1 MVTKSREK
9 YREELRRT
17 ILDAAREAFVR
28 DGYGAVSMRMLADR
42 VGCSHAALYL
52 HFKDKRE
59 IFDAIVEESFA
70 QLAVALRGKKVS
82 GNDPVRWARKAARAY
97 VDFGLANP
105 HAYEF
110 AFVLHRPEGSPASRP
125 HPAYGMLRGLVK
137 RCIDEKRFRAMNV
150 DVASQALW
158 TAVHGVTAM
167 LIARPDFPWA
177 DRDAVIRRV
186 IDSAVDGLLRQA
198 APEPRAPAPKP

>member
-9 YREELRRT
+9 HREELRRT
-17 ILDAAREAFVR
+17 ILDAAREAFVA
-28 DGYGAVSMRMLADR
+28 DGYESVSMRSLADR
-42 VGCSHAALYL
+42 IGCSHGALYL
-52 HFKDKRE
+52 HFRDKRE

-70 QLAVALRGKKVS
+70 QLETALRSMKVS
-82 GNDPVRWARKAARAY
+82 RNDPVKFAKKAARAY
-97 VDFGLANP
+97 VDFGLTNP

-110 AFVLHRPEGSPASRP
+110 AFVLRRPPGSPKPAPHRP
-125 HPAYGMLRGLVK
+125 YDLLRALVK
-137 RCIDEKRFRAMNV
+137 RCIGEKRFRTMDV

-186 IDSAVDGLLRQA
+186 IDSAVDGLLR
-198 APEPRAPAPKP
+198 RVSHTKP

>member
-9 YREELRRT
+9 YREELRQT
-17 ILDAAREAFVR
+17 ILDAAREAFVGG
-28 DGYGAVSMRMLADR
+28 GYESVSMRTIAQR
-42 VGCSHAALYL
+42 IGCSHGALYL

-59 IFDAIVEESFA
+59 IFDAIVEESFG
-70 QLAVALRGKKVS
+70 QLEAALRGLKVI
-82 GNDPVRWARKAARAY
+82 GNDPVKRAKKAARAY
-97 VDFGLANP
+97 VDFGLSNP

-110 AFVLHRPEGSPASRP
+110 AFVLNRPEGSPRPRP
-125 HPAYGMLRGLVK
+125 HAAYDLLRALVK
-137 RCIDEKRFRAMNV
+137 RCIDEKRFRAMDA

-167 LIARPDFPWA
+167 MIARPDFPWA

-186 IDSAVDGLLRQA
+186 IDSAVEGLLRR
-198 APEPRAPAPKP
+198 EKS

>member
-9 YREELRRT
+9 YREELRRA

-28 DGYGAVSMRMLADR
+28 DGYEAVSMRMLADA
-42 VGCSHAALYL
+42 VGCSHPALYL

-70 QLAVALRGKKVS
+70 QLEAALRAMKVS
-82 GNDPVRWARKAARAY
+82 GNDPVRRARKAARAY
-97 VDFGLANP
+97 VDFGLSNP

-110 AFVLHRPEGSPASRP
+110 AFVLRRPEGSPANAP
-125 HPAYGMLRGLVK
+125 HRSYFLMRALVQ
-137 RCIDEKRFRAMNV
+137 RCIDEKRFRAMDV

-177 DRDAVIRRV
+177 NRDAVVRRV
-186 IDSAVDGLLRQA
+186 IDSAVDGLLR
-198 APEPRAPAPKP
+198 

>member
-9 YREELRRT
+9 YREELRRV
-17 ILDAAREAFVR
+17 ILDAAREAFVH
-28 DGYGAVSMRMLADR
+28 DGYETVSMRVLADR
-42 VGCSHAALYL
+42 IGCSHPALYL
-52 HFKDKRE
+52 HFRDKRE

-70 QLAVALRGKKVS
+70 QLEVALRAMKVS
-82 GNDPVRWARKAARAY
+82 GNDPVRRARKAARAY

-110 AFVLHRPEGSPASRP
+110 AFVLRRPEGSPASEP
-125 HPAYGMLRGLVK
+125 HSSYGLLRALVK
-137 RCIDEKRFRAMNV
+137 RCIDEKRFRAIDV

-177 DRDAVIRRV
+177 NRDAVIRRV
-186 IDSAVDGLLRQA
+186 IDSAVDGLLR
-198 APEPRAPAPKP
+198 

>member
-9 YREELRRT
+9 YREELRRN

-28 DGYGAVSMRMLADR
+28 DGYAAVSMRMLAES
-42 VGCSHAALYL
+42 VGCSHPALYL

-70 QLAVALRGKKVS
+70 QLAVALRGMKVS

-110 AFVLHRPEGSPASRP
+110 AFVLRRPEGSPAQTP
-125 HPAYGMLRGLVK
+125 HPAYGMLRALVK
-137 RCIDEKRFRAMNV
+137 RCIDAKRFRAMDV

-177 DRDAVIRRV
+177 NRDAVIRRV
-186 IDSAVDGLLRQA
+186 IDSAVDGLLR
-198 APEPRAPAPKP
+198 

>member
-9 YREELRRT
+9 YREELRRA
-17 ILDAAREAFVR
+17 ILDAAREAFVH
-28 DGYGAVSMRMLADR
+28 DGYEAVSMRMLAER
-42 VGCSHAALYL
+42 IGCSHPALYL

-59 IFDAIVEESFA
+59 IFDAIVDESFA
-70 QLAVALRGKKVS
+70 QLEAALRAMKVS
-82 GNDPVRWARKAARAY
+82 GNDPVRRIRKAGRAY
-97 VDFGLANP
+97 VEFGLANP

-110 AFVLHRPEGSPASRP
+110 AFVLHRPEGSAAAARHSS
-125 HPAYGMLRGLVK
+125 YGLLRALVK
-137 RCIDEKRFRAMNV
+137 RCIDEKRFKAMNV

-186 IDSAVDGLLRQA
+186 IDSAVDGLLR
-198 APEPRAPAPKP
+198 

>member
-17 ILDAAREAFVR
+17 ILDAAREAFVA
-28 DGYGAVSMRMLADR
+28 DGYESVSMRSLADR
-42 VGCSHAALYL
+42 IGCSHGALYL

-59 IFDAIVEESFA
+59 IFDALVEESFA
-70 QLAVALRGKKVS
+70 QLETALRSMRVS
-82 GNDPVRWARKAARAY
+82 RNDPGKFAKKAARAY
-97 VDFGLANP
+97 VDFGLTNP

-110 AFVLHRPEGSPASRP
+110 AFVLHRPAGSPSARP
-125 HPAYGMLRGLVK
+125 HRAYDLMRALVK

-177 DRDAVIRRV
+177 DRDAVIGRV
-186 IDSAVDGLLRQA
+186 IDSAVDGLLR
-198 APEPRAPAPKP
+198 RTKP

>member
-9 YREELRRT
+9 YREELRRA

-28 DGYGAVSMRMLADR
+28 DGYEAVSMRTLADR
-42 VGCSHAALYL
+42 AGCSHPALYL
-52 HFKDKRE
+52 HFKDKRD
-59 IFDAIVEESFA
+59 IFDALVEESFA
-70 QLAVALRGKKVS
+70 QLAVALRAMKVS
-82 GNDPVRWARKAARAY
+82 GNDPARRARKAARAY

-110 AFVLHRPEGSPASRP
+110 AFVLRRPEGSPKPSP
-125 HPAYGMLRGLVK
+125 HPAYGMLRALVK
-137 RCIDEKRFRAMNV
+137 RCIDEKRFRAMDV

-177 DRDAVIRRV
+177 NRDAVIRRV
-186 IDSAVDGLLRQA
+186 IDSAVDGLLR
-198 APEPRAPAPKP
+198 

>member
-9 YREELRRT
+9 YREELQRAV
-17 ILDAAREAFVR
+17 LDAAREAFVR
-28 DGYGAVSMRMLADR
+28 DGYEAVSMRMLAES

-59 IFDAIVEESFA
+59 IFHAIVEESFA
-70 QLAVALRGKKVS
+70 QLEAALRAMKVS
-82 GNDPVRWARKAARAY
+82 GNDPVRRARKAARAY

-110 AFVLHRPEGSPASRP
+110 AFVLHRPEGSPMPAP
-125 HPAYGMLRGLVK
+125 HPAYGMLRTLVK
-137 RCIDEKRFRAMNV
+137 RCIDEKRFRAMDV

-186 IDSAVDGLLRQA
+186 IDSAVDGLLR
-198 APEPRAPAPKP
+198 

>member
-9 YREELRRT
+9 YREELRRS
-17 ILDAAREAFVR
+17 ILDAAREAFVN
-28 DGYGAVSMRMLADR
+28 DGYEAVSMRVLADR
-42 VGCSHAALYL
+42 IGCSHPALYL

-70 QLAVALRGKKVS
+70 QLEVALRGMKVPK
-82 GNDPVRWARKAARAY
+82 NDPVRWARKAARAY

-110 AFVLHRPEGSPASRP
+110 AFVLRRPEGSPKAVP
-125 HPAYGMLRGLVK
+125 HPAYGLLRKLVK
-137 RCIDEKRFRAMNV
+137 RCIDEKRFRAMDV

-158 TAVHGVTAM
+158 TAVHGITAM

-177 DRDAVIRRV
+177 NRDAVIRRV
-186 IDSAVDGLLRQA
+186 IDSAVDGLLR
-198 APEPRAPAPKP
+198 

>member
-9 YREELRRT
+9 YREELRRA

-28 DGYGAVSMRMLADR
+28 DGYGAVSMRTIAKS

-52 HFKDKRE
+52 YFEDKRQ

-70 QLAVALRGKKVS
+70 QLETALRSMKGS
-82 GNDPVRWARKAARAY
+82 RNDPVRWIRKAGRAY
-97 VDFGLANP
+97 VDFGMANP

-110 AFVLHRPEGSPASRP
+110 AFVLRRPEGSPKPVP
-125 HPAYGMLRGLVK
+125 HPAYGMLRMLVQ

-167 LIARPDFPWA
+167 MIARPDYPWA

-186 IDSAVDGLLRQA
+186 IDSAVDGLLR
-198 APEPRAPAPKP
+198 

>member
-9 YREELRRT
+9 YREELRRA

-28 DGYGAVSMRMLADR
+28 DGYEAVSMRMLADA
-42 VGCSHAALYL
+42 VGCSHPALYL
-52 HFKDKRE
+52 YFKDKRE

-70 QLAVALRGKKVS
+70 QLEAALRAMKVS
-82 GNDPVRWARKAARAY
+82 GNDPVRRARKAARAY
-97 VDFGLANP
+97 VDFGLSNP

-110 AFVLHRPEGSPASRP
+110 AFVLRRPEGSPANAP
-125 HPAYGMLRGLVK
+125 HRSYFLMRALVQ
-137 RCIDEKRFRAMNV
+137 RCIDEKRFRAMDV

-177 DRDAVIRRV
+177 NRDAVVRRV
-186 IDSAVDGLLRQA
+186 IDSAVDGLLR
-198 APEPRAPAPKP
+198 